1 MAFWKAI
8 GFPVVRA
15 DDDEE
20 EEEIE
25 DPQQTLR
32 VSTVLSAD
40 EPAYMSVYTCPKV
53 CINECLL
60 TLGFLQK

>member
-20 EEEIE
+20 EEEVV

-32 VSTVLSAD
+32 VSTVLSKD
-40 EPAYMSVYTCPKV
+40 VTAYTYIHV
-53 CINECLL
+53 
-60 TLGFLQK
+60 

>member
-32 VSTVLSAD
+32 VSTGLSAD
-40 EPAYMSVYTCPKV
+40 VTAHNLHVKQYILMYVY
-53 CINECLL
+53 LL
-60 TLGFLQK
+60 

>member
-32 VSTVLSAD
+32 VSTGLSAD
-40 EPAYMSVYTCPKV
+40 VTAHTYIYMSNS
-53 CINECLL
+53 I
-60 TLGFLQK
+60 F

>member
-20 EEEIE
+20 DEEEVV

-32 VSTVLSAD
+32 VSTVISA
-40 EPAYMSVYTCPKV
+40 AVTAYIYMSKSIY
-53 CINECLL
+53 
-60 TLGFLQK
+60 

>member
-40 EPAYMSVYTCPKV
+40 EPAYMYIHVQKYVLMNVY
-53 CINECLL
+53 LL
-60 TLGFLQK
+60 

>member
-32 VSTVLSAD
+32 VCTVVSAD
-40 EPAYMSVYTCPKV
+40 VTAYIHRYMSNT
-53 CINECLL
+53 I
-60 TLGFLQK
+60 F

>member
-32 VSTVLSAD
+32 VSTGLSAD
-40 EPAYMSVYTCPKV
+40 VTAHIFTCQSNS
-53 CINECLL
+53 I
-60 TLGFLQK
+60 F

>member
-32 VSTVLSAD
+32 VCTVLSAD
-40 EPAYMSVYTCPKV
+40 VTAHTYIYMSNS
-53 CINECLL
+53 I
-60 TLGFLQK
+60 F

>member
-32 VSTVLSAD
+32 VSTGLSSDVTAHIFTCQT
-40 EPAYMSVYTCPKV
+40 VYFNV
-53 CINECLL
+53 CLP
-60 TLGFLQK
+60 TLGILQK